1 MGWGVDFIVRGEVG
15 VWLIGYLV
23 ETRGLAGIAA
33 NRIIDHDIGF
43 YKNRDG
49 KTLLSIKPAPLIGRY
64 LRVHEME
71 SWY

>member
-1 MGWGVDFIVRGEVG
+1 M
-15 VWLIGYLV
+15 

-33 NRIIDHDIGF
+33 NRIIDHGIGI

-64 LRVHEME
+64 LRVHEIE
-71 SWY
+71 IWY